1 MLEFAEFNFKL
12 NTPDKNGT
20 TQREHLEQ
28 VERQTGRRPIALEGP
43 DFPMLVSHIWSAFI
57 LLSSARSAGFSGP
70 NPISYEEIKTWKE
83 LTETPL
89 DAREVEAIKRL
100 DTVYM
105 RVMNG

>member
-12 NTPDKNGT
+12 NTPDQNGT

-43 DFPMLVSHIWSAFI
+43 DFPLLVSHIWSAFI
-57 LLSSARSAGFSGP
+57 LLSNFSGP
-70 NPISYEEIKTWKE
+70 NPISYAEIKTWKE

-100 DTVYM
+100 DAVYM
-105 RVMNG
+105 RVMNGRS